1 MMVREKERCVTGI
14 EGLDAITGG
23 GLPRGGLILV
33 VGECGSGKS
42 ALLAEFLMRGAAVG
56 ERSLLLSTTLR
67 PDKAIASLPELDF
80 FDDAMIKDGRL
91 LVMDLEQL
99 AEIIPEGEG
108 KPAEKIMNAIDG
120 MVQKTGT
127 TRLCIDSFLPLQ
139 RELPEADQRRLL
151 KALSGMA
158 MDRGCTTV
166 LAYDGK
172 ESEGYASVVADGVI
186 MLHTVERRGDMLR
199 TLQVVKMAGTYHSRS
214 RYVFEL
220 TPIGTLMTPMLRGV

>member
-1 MMVREKERCVTGI
+1 MVREKERCVTGI

-23 GLPRGGLILV
+23 GLPKGGMVLV

-42 ALLAEFLMRGAAVG
+42 ALLAEFLMRGASSG
-56 ERSLLLSTTLR
+56 ERGLLLSTTLR
-67 PDKAIASLPELDF
+67 PDKAISSLPDLDF
-80 FDDAMIKDGRL
+80 FDEMMIKDGRL

-108 KPAEKIMNAIDG
+108 KQAEKIVKAIDG
-120 MVQKTGT
+120 MVQKTGA
-127 TRLCIDSFLPLQ
+127 TRLGIDSFLPLQ
-139 RELPEADQRRLL
+139 RELPEADQRHLL

-166 LAYDGK
+166 LAYDAR
-172 ESEGYASVVADGVI
+172 EVEGYSSVVADGVI
-186 MLHTVERRGDMLR
+186 MLRTVERHGDMLR